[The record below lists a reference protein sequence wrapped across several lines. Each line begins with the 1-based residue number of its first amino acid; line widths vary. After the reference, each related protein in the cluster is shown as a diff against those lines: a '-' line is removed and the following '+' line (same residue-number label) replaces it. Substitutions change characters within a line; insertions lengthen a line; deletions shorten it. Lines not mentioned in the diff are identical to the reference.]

1 MVAMGFFILIKMNV
15 PLPSPLPPKKKKK
28 NIKKKTP
35 KKPEYTQVYI
45 TMNYNLCIS
54 LLTWLWTFKCR
65 SKMKRK
71 NIVLFTN
78 CVCVRGTH
86 IGYTCTSAYPVVY
99 LKLHVP
105 YAMLCMHLY
114 LCWLVENL

>member
-45 TMNYNLCIS
+45 TMNSNPCIS
-54 LLTWLWTFKCR
+54 LLT
-65 SKMKRK
+65 
-71 NIVLFTN
+71 
-78 CVCVRGTH
+78 
-86 IGYTCTSAYPVVY
+86 
-99 LKLHVP
+99 
-105 YAMLCMHLY
+105 
-114 LCWLVENL
+114 